1 VSAVSSMST
10 SASGQVLYS
19 ATIRQHASD
28 ISAHAA
34 RLEILLLE
42 VFGKLDDIK
51 LKDEVTRGAVDA
63 VECFTTCALRN
74 GMLMRDAADQ
84 IAALVAEG
92 GEA

>member
-1 VSAVSSMST
+1 MNAAGSMPT
-10 SASGQVLYS
+10 SASGRVLDD
-19 ATIRQHASD
+19 AAIHQHASN

-42 VFGKLDDIK
+42 ALDKLDAIK
-51 LKDEVTRGAVDA
+51 PRDKATCGAVDA

-74 GMLMRDAADQ
+74 GVLMRDAADQ

-92 GEA
+92 GEE